1 MVLSLSRLRH
11 PSCNNAVHELEQ
23 YVLQVMSAH
32 QDSLYLMEYHRK
44 HVLCFLRE
52 GVLCLADFFIDIGKL
67 RELHYKQLKVIR
79 RRKTQLITL
88 IAYPLMKRST
98 DDIEILINSTGFR
111 FTNSLSILRSQPC
124 LNESLI
130 TLIVIFLKGKDLVLP
145 YVVELFALGIIL
157 YFRLYP

>member
-1 MVLSLSRLRH
+1 MCIVI
-11 PSCNNAVHELEQ
+11 
-23 YVLQVMSAH
+23 
-32 QDSLYLMEYHRK
+32 D
-44 HVLCFLRE
+44 VLCFLRE

-145 YVVELFALGIIL
+145 YVVELFALGVIL
-157 YFRLYP
+157 YFR